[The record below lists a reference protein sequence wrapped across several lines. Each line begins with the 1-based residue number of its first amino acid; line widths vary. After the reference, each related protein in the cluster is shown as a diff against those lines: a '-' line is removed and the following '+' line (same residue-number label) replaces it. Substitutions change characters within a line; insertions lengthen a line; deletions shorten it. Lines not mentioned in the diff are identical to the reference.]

1 MNSFIDNLESRLK
14 EQLESL
20 AKQIT
25 LTEENLLRSK
35 EGFLKVQGALEVIA
49 VLKAET
55 KTDVKEEEEK
65 EEKQSE

>member
-49 VLKAET
+49 VLKTET
-55 KTDVKEEEEK
+55 KTNVKEEEEK
-65 EEKQSE
+65 QSE

>member
-1 MNSFIDNLESRLK
+1 MTSIIDNLESRLK

-55 KTDVKEEEEK
+55 KTDVKEEEE
-65 EEKQSE
+65 EKQSE

>member
-1 MNSFIDNLESRLK
+1 MTSIIDNLESRLK

-49 VLKAET
+49 VLKTET
-55 KTDVKEEEEK
+55 KTNVKEEEEK
-65 EEKQSE
+65 QSE

>member
-20 AKQIT
+20 TKQIT

-55 KTDVKEEEEK
+55 KKDVKEEEEK
-65 EEKQSE
+65 ERQSE